1 MKDGSASNDIPG
13 PARRGHVVQRVIVDG
28 WTTADAARAAGVG
41 ERDVVR
47 WVADYRRRGMASL
60 REGGRGWNLRQ
71 RFVLFLRTVR
81 RTALHWLGAYSAA
94 PPESPSAL
102 RLSRDDRR

>member
-28 WTTADAARAAGVG
+28 WTTCDAARAAGVD
-41 ERDVVR
+41 ERSVAR

-60 REGGRGWNLRQ
+60 RQNGHRWNLRQ
-71 RFVLFLRTVR
+71 RFVIFLRTMR
-81 RTALHWLGAYSAA
+81 RAVLHWLGAYTAA
-94 PPESPSAL
+94 PPERPSAL
-102 RLSRDDRR
+102 RRRAPDPH